1 MKKQDFKVLK
11 TKDLYPFPD
20 NPFHV
25 AEDETLSELAESIK
39 EFGIVT
45 PIITRPKED
54 GDGYEVIAG
63 QRRVRASE
71 LAGINTVPAF
81 VLPLDRDRAI
91 ITLVDSNLQRENIL
105 PSERAFAYKMKSEAM
120 KRQGFR
126 TDLTSSQ
133 VVTKLRTDDKVAQ
146 GFGVGRM
153 TVQRFIRLG
162 RFFIHVYHSRNDVLP
177 AHPVNE
183 EVRRPLEVGRYL
195 LWGLALEKLRAGGNQ
210 RVHKPSAVLAGAAS
224 GLLDAAL
231 NEMVV
236 AAIRLDDVEIVL
248 APAGVNVRVA
258 GVLLL
263 FPFMVGFQRPRR
275 VALVL
280 LKSQNCVLCH

>member
-1 MKKQDFKVLK
+1 M
-11 TKDLYPFPD
+11 
-20 NPFHV
+20 
-25 AEDETLSELAESIK
+25 
-39 EFGIVT
+39 
-45 PIITRPKED
+45 
-54 GDGYEVIAG
+54 
-63 QRRVRASE
+63 
-71 LAGINTVPAF
+71 
-81 VLPLDRDRAI
+81 
-91 ITLVDSNLQRENIL
+91 
-105 PSERAFAYKMKSEAM
+105 
-120 KRQGFR
+120 
-126 TDLTSSQ
+126 
-133 VVTKLRTDDKVAQ
+133 
-146 GFGVGRM
+146 
-153 TVQRFIRLG
+153 G

-263 FPFMVGFQRPRR
+263 FPSWWASSGPAGWPLCFSNRKIACCAIELLSPFHSFPAGFPAENISDRIGME
-275 VALVL
+275 
-280 LKSQNCVLCH
+280 

>member
-1 MKKQDFKVLK
+1 MPGEVLHLRK
-11 TKDLYPFPD
+11 PLFQHGEG
-20 NPFHV
+20 FLFL
-25 AEDETLSELAESIK
+25 LSGVQRGNAGENRFNGPRL
-39 EFGIVT
+39 FGEVDRLFEQ
-45 PIITRPKED
+45 PG
-54 GDGYEVIAG
+54 GDMLPA
-63 QRRVRASE
+63 R
-71 LAGINTVPAF
+71 LAGAF
-81 VLPLDRDRAI
+81 PTLQVGVLLHHTGVKIVLPLRQIGPVADNFFGAQAVV
-91 ITLVDSNLQRENIL
+91 LCQRH
-105 PSERAFAYKMKSEAM
+105 K
-120 KRQGFR
+120 
-126 TDLTSSQ
+126 DQ
-133 VVTKLRTDDKVAQ
+133 VQ
-146 GFGVGRM
+146 M
-153 TVQRFIRLG
+153 G